1 MDGGYTME
9 EKVLIII
16 PAYNEEESILNTY
29 KTILEYNQTHTRQLS
44 TIVINDGSKDKT
56 EQILIENKIPHIQLI
71 HNLGIGGAVQTGYKY
86 AYENDFDIAIQF
98 DGEEPIYGE

>member
-29 KTILEYNQTHTRQLS
+29 KTILEYNKSYTRQLS

-56 EQILIENKIPHIQLI
+56 EQILIENKSHIF
-71 HNLGIGGAVQTGYKY
+71 N
-86 AYENDFDIAIQF
+86 
-98 DGEEPIYGE
+98 

>member
-29 KTILEYNQTHTRQLS
+29 STILEYNKTHIRQLE
-44 TIVINDGSKDKT
+44 TIVINDGSTDNT
-56 EQILIENKIPHIQLI
+56 EN
-71 HNLGIGGAVQTGYKY
+71 V
-86 AYENDFDIAIQF
+86 
-98 DGEEPIYGE
+98 

>member
-29 KTILEYNQTHTRQLS
+29 KTILEYNQTHTRRL
-44 TIVINDGSKDKT
+44 
-56 EQILIENKIPHIQLI
+56 
-71 HNLGIGGAVQTGYKY
+71 
-86 AYENDFDIAIQF
+86 
-98 DGEEPIYGE
+98 

>member
-29 KTILEYNQTHTRQLS
+29 KTILVESSFNTNKPLTA
-44 TIVINDGSKDKT
+44 IINKGS
-56 EQILIENKIPHIQLI
+56 
-71 HNLGIGGAVQTGYKY
+71 IGKK
-86 AYENDFDIAIQF
+86 
-98 DGEEPIYGE
+98 